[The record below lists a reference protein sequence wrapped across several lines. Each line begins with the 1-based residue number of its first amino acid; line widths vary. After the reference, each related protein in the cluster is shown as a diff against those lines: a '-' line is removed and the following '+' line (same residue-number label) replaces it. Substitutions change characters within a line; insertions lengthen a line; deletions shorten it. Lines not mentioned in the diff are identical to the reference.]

1 MDLLDPRFRYVPA
14 AATDITAT
22 WRRFGFDSRR
32 NEERRARV
40 RQRLAQ
46 ETRDGFGDTP
56 ATLALVTA
64 RTRRS
69 SSG

>member
-14 AATDITAT
+14 AATDIAAT

-32 NEERRARV
+32 NEERRARI

-46 ETRDGFGDTP
+46 ETRDGCGDTP
-56 ATLALVTA
+56 AILALVTA
-64 RTRRS
+64 RIRRS

>member
-14 AATDITAT
+14 AATDVTAT
-22 WRRFGFDSRR
+22 WQRFGFDSRR

-40 RQRLAQ
+40 KQRIAQ
-46 ETRDGFGDTP
+46 ETADGCGDAP
-56 ATLALVTA
+56 ATLALVTG